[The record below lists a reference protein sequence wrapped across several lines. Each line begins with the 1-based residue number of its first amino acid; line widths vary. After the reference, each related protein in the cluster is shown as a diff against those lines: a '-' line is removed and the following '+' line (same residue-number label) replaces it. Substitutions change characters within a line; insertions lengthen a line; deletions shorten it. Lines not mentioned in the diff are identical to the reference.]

1 MDRLE
6 VGWGARD
13 PGETTGMPPAPAVE
27 CALVAAE
34 RSSESAR
41 WFARSKQ
48 IVQRPRAAR
57 TIFGECL
64 LGEFGEGVRRTLEQF
79 VPTSLGLQLLE
90 DRRCQ
95 GVLLRLRKLGG
106 GFERFLESPGHK
118 CLRTSDD
125 R

>member
-1 MDRLE
+1 
-6 VGWGARD
+6 
-13 PGETTGMPPAPAVE
+13 MPPAPAVE

-41 WFARSKQ
+41 WFARSTQ

-90 DRRCQ
+90 DPLCQ
-95 GVLLRLRKLGG
+95 GVLLPLRNLAAPLDP
-106 GFERFLESPGHK
+106 FLHHPRPKS
-118 CLRTSDD
+118 
-125 R
+125 